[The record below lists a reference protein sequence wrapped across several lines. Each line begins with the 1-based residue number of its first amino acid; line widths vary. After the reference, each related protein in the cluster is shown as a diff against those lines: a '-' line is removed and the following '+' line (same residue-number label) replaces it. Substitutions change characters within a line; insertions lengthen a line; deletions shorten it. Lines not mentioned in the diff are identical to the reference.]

1 MFRRLTRICWE
12 ITGIIVLGI
21 IVLIGITTWRL
32 SQGPVPLNF
41 LTSHIESAL
50 NGFEGRV
57 GVKIAGTNLT
67 WAGWGRNLDIR
78 LIDTKVTDENGQ
90 VIAKAPEVS
99 ISFSLRALLS
109 GVLAPTKLE
118 LIRPSLRLAR
128 KDVNNVVISFGEKTN
143 LSSETIGVIAALNAM
158 KQNNGILQYLHQI
171 SILEAELQ
179 VNDNVI
185 GLKWN
190 FPKVDFVF
198 LREDKEI
205 KATLISD
212 LDTLGNASRLMA
224 RINFKANAKELNAKI
239 EVEKFPFNKIEE
251 IFPKFKFIK
260 DVHLL
265 FTGGMET
272 RFSLNGKILN
282 SKFWFSGSDGVIKPN
297 AFWPMGLRVSNF
309 DLSGKF
315 DSSPNSLELENF
327 KINIGGPELR
337 IGGTIIPVDEGV
349 SVSGKASINSI
360 GFTSLKDCWPV
371 GLGSSVRKWVIT
383 NIISGRVENIESS
396 YSIRMPNLKNLE
408 TIVDS
413 FSGKFL
419 IPNSTIRFH
428 EEFPAI
434 KKIEATGVFSKD
446 RFLAK
451 ISSGSLKGL
460 NIVSGKV
467 KLLDL
472 DSDKEKISIVTTLS
486 GPLKTALAITNNEPL
501 KFLSKYG
508 LDADLVKG
516 WSRTNLKFSFPLLNN
531 LTAER
536 IKFSASSRIVNA
548 KLPRNPL
555 NRPVEAG
562 NFDLH
567 VDRRGL
573 SLIGNAS
580 INGSV
585 LSLTWKENFEKS
597 KTNVRQFSIKGKFDE
612 RLQRNLLKRVK
623 LSPYIKGPIDLNF
636 SLIEKRSGIKKITAK
651 VILKETALNIPTLNW
666 HKTPGDP
673 GVGWVS
679 VIIKNSGAV
688 EVKNLDIQA
697 KDFHGK
703 TSFRLDKNRNLLSAI
718 IHKLKLGRSDI
729 SGFIKRGDEFG
740 YNVILNGFSLDLV
753 PLLSRLKEVKGEEK
767 FLPNFNLKTEVD
779 TIWLDPEVPVH
790 TVTGL
795 VKYHSGFVEK
805 ADLKGVLSKDHPF
818 SLVIDT
824 VSEKQNFILRARN
837 AGRIFTVLDLT
848 DTFQGGTL
856 KLKASRKKINTAPW
870 KGRLTVDDYTVVN
883 APILARMLTLASL
896 TGILNRLTG
905 KGIEFRNLDIPFTY
919 FKGKTKIQNAKA
931 IGDALGITADGYLNF
946 SEKTA
951 NLKGTIVPDNP
962 INNVLRQVPIV
973 GKILTGKRGSGIFA
987 TNYKYSGRFND
998 PEILVDPLSTFAPG
1012 VLRNLFE
1019 LGTTDAVTSTS
1030 GPK

>member
-1 MFRRLTRICWE
+1 
-12 ITGIIVLGI
+12 
-21 IVLIGITTWRL
+21 
-32 SQGPVPLNF
+32 
-41 LTSHIESAL
+41 
-50 NGFEGRV
+50 
-57 GVKIAGTNLT
+57 
-67 WAGWGRNLDIR
+67 
-78 LIDTKVTDENGQ
+78 
-90 VIAKAPEVS
+90 
-99 ISFSLRALLS
+99 
-109 GVLAPTKLE
+109 
-118 LIRPSLRLAR
+118 
-128 KDVNNVVISFGEKTN
+128 
-143 LSSETIGVIAALNAM
+143 
-158 KQNNGILQYLHQI
+158 
-171 SILEAELQ
+171 
-179 VNDNVI
+179 
-185 GLKWN
+185 
-190 FPKVDFVF
+190 
-198 LREDKEI
+198 
-205 KATLISD
+205 
-212 LDTLGNASRLMA
+212 
-224 RINFKANAKELNAKI
+224 
-239 EVEKFPFNKIEE
+239 
-251 IFPKFKFIK
+251 
-260 DVHLL
+260 
-265 FTGGMET
+265 
-272 RFSLNGKILN
+272 
-282 SKFWFSGSDGVIKPN
+282 
-297 AFWPMGLRVSNF
+297 
-309 DLSGKF
+309 
-315 DSSPNSLELENF
+315 
-327 KINIGGPELR
+327 
-337 IGGTIIPVDEGV
+337 
-349 SVSGKASINSI
+349 
-360 GFTSLKDCWPV
+360 
-371 GLGSSVRKWVIT
+371 
-383 NIISGRVENIESS
+383 
-396 YSIRMPNLKNLE
+396 MPNLKNLE

-434 KKIEATGVFSKD
+434 KKVEATGVFSKD

-472 DSDKEKISIVTTLS
+472 DSNKEKISIVTTLT

-585 LSLTWKENFEKS
+585 LSLTWKENFEES

-623 LSPYIKGPIDLNF
+623 LSPYIKGPIDLIF

-666 HKTPGDP
+666 HKPPGDP

-697 KDFHGK
+697 KDFHGR
-703 TSFRLDKNRNLLSAI
+703 TSFWLDKDRNFLSAI

-729 SGFIKRGDEFG
+729 SGFIKKGDEFG